1 MSKSQLTV
9 IFQLKIVRLR
19 RRRGDR
25 SCSGR
30 GLRGFGLRLL
40 DEVGQL
46 GLESPDFDGQNVGD
60 FRTLRRLAETLQLVD
75 VGASL
80 EFIHEIHLQTE
91 LLQQLAQERV
101 NLLDDRGFQEG
112 IKFISQINGFSRKW
126 INEA

>member
-1 MSKSQLTV
+1 MSKLQLTV
-9 IFQLKIVRLR
+9 IFQVEIVSLR

-80 EFIHEIHLQTE
+80 EFIHEIYLINKITPTAGSREQIYTMIGAFKKVSN
-91 LLQQLAQERV
+91 LSPKSMALAE
-101 NLLDDRGFQEG
+101 
-112 IKFISQINGFSRKW
+112 NG
-126 INEA
+126 